1 MIRPDAKKGSS
12 TRPPVESVFLVGT
25 CDSGSA
31 QRFHKR
37 ILPTVPVQPEDL
49 ARVVLGAIN
58 NVPPSRSQNPEGE
71 PNAVPVRP
79 PRPRNLARQLL
90 EGGDALKAD
99 AKRFLSHRRGG
110 VPASWTVDG
119 IVDAEES
126 LAAVGVPGG
135 TFLGLLRFASD
146 LQDDRDIGRTWA
158 ERRWWGLLRRRLASS
173 SGIVLVRSVADGME
187 VVRHLVEE
195 ADPATQQGFTDLLRL
210 VGART
215 GLDVIA
221 QPRLADKALWEF
233 AVLLASRTRVWNR
246 SHAVTS
252 RTITPIDFYLGGVM
266 VFAKDRLAEPSLS
279 DLRSSVFQTGAP
291 LAPALDSWLRRM
303 QDIPGSSLLRMDFAA
318 SSDPRDWLWSTA
330 EQLVLDARPERLARL
345 AACERGLIDL
355 ARRDEAT
362 REATAQTLE
371 REVRQL
377 LVRELPAS
385 RLASTSES
393 AARSAP
399 LPMPVPTPRPQAP
412 PARSVSGEPAP
423 RPATPVAA
431 RNPEPPTVRIPPRP
445 VVAAATPLR
454 RVASPVPEPVAV
466 QAAPSDPLSLAM
478 QEYETSTN
486 LRTIT
491 AGGGYD
497 QAPPVALVTS
507 AVSHATSAD
516 LVSLDGLPVGFDLS
530 DLERQAAQLE
540 ECLRTGLTP
549 SGRQWIEKYRGLL
562 GDARVREFLRFPA
575 EWIGGLR
582 DLLSSGDPWI
592 LAGMEDLIRY
602 LYPSHARASDIEF
615 RYNHR
620 TGDPSPTRT
629 GWDWVVLRLLALAVA
644 ETASGQ
650 GDPEFAPT
658 PLVTFRR
665 WQSFS
670 KARDLAPHTPSWWSW
685 LAEEVEARG
694 ESMYRRPFQVRAAS
708 ELSLWRERQVK
719 PWLAIPSEASFASL
733 GTWARMPVLA
743 LRQDPNPSSERW
755 ASRLSMLGQLLEET
769 KEDSL
774 RELATCPI

>member
-1 MIRPDAKKGSS
+1 M
-12 TRPPVESVFLVGT
+12 
-25 CDSGSA
+25 
-31 QRFHKR
+31 
-37 ILPTVPVQPEDL
+37 PVQPEDL
-49 ARVVLGAIN
+49 ARVILGALT

-110 VPASWTVDG
+110 VPSNWTVDG
-119 IVDAEES
+119 IVEAEEA
-126 LAAVGVPGG
+126 LAAVGVPVG

-187 VVRHLVEE
+187 VVRHLVED
-195 ADPATQQGFTDLLRL
+195 ADPPTQQGFTDLLRL

-246 SHAVTS
+246 SHALS
-252 RTITPIDFYLGGVM
+252 ARTITPIDIYLGGVM
-266 VFAKDRLAEPSLS
+266 VFAKDRQAEPSLAE
-279 DLRSSVFQTGAP
+279 LRSSVFQTGAP
-291 LAPALDSWLRRM
+291 LAPALDSWLRRL
-303 QDIPGSSLLRMDFAA
+303 QEIPGSSLLRIEFAA

-362 REATAQTLE
+362 REATAQAME

-377 LVRELPAS
+377 LVRELPES
-385 RLASTSES
+385 RLASATTLV
-393 AARSAP
+393 AKPAP
-399 LPMPVPTPRPQAP
+399 LPMPVPKVRPAS
-412 PARSVSGEPAP
+412 SVSRPPPVEAMVQDPAPVATRAAEPA
-423 RPATPVAA
+423 
-431 RNPEPPTVRIPPRP
+431 TVRLPPRP
-445 VVAAATPLR
+445 VAAASAPSRKPTVAAA
-454 RVASPVPEPVAV
+454 APEP
-466 QAAPSDPLSLAM
+466 APVFVPLSDPLSLAM

-491 AGGGYD
+491 AGGGFEST
-497 QAPPVALVTS
+497 PPVPLVG
-507 AVSHATSAD
+507 SAD
-516 LVSLDGLPVGFDLS
+516 LVTLDGLPVGFDLS

-592 LAGMEDLIRY
+592 LAGMEDLIRF
-602 LYPSHARASDIEF
+602 LYPSHARSSDIEF

-620 TGDPSPTRT
+620 TGDPSPSRT

-658 PLVTFRR
+658 PLITFRR
-665 WQSFS
+665 WQGFS

-694 ESMYRRPFQVRAAS
+694 ESMYRRPFQVRAAA
-708 ELSLWRERQVK
+708 ELSLWRERHVK
-719 PWLAIPSEASFASL
+719 PWLAIPSESSIASL
-733 GTWARMPVLA
+733 GAWARMPGLS
-743 LRQDPNPSSERW
+743 LRQDPNPSTERW

-774 RELATCPI
+774 RELAVCPL

>member
-1 MIRPDAKKGSS
+1 
-12 TRPPVESVFLVGT
+12 
-25 CDSGSA
+25 
-31 QRFHKR
+31 
-37 ILPTVPVQPEDL
+37 
-49 ARVVLGAIN
+49 
-58 NVPPSRSQNPEGE
+58 
-71 PNAVPVRP
+71 VRP
-79 PRPRNLARQLL
+79 PRPRNLARQIL

-99 AKRFLSHRRGG
+99 ARRFLSHRRGG
-110 VPASWTVDG
+110 VPADWNVDG
-119 IVDAEES
+119 IVEAEEA

-158 ERRWWGLLRRRLASS
+158 ERRWWGLLRRRLSSS

-187 VVRHLVEE
+187 VVRHLVED

-233 AVLLASRTRVWNR
+233 AVLLASRSRVWNR
-246 SHAVTS
+246 SHSVTS
-252 RTITPIDFYLGGVM
+252 RTITPIDIYLGGVM
-266 VFAKDRLAEPSLS
+266 VYAKDRLAEPSLS
-279 DLRSSVFQTGAP
+279 ELRSSVFQTGAP

-303 QDIPGSSLLRMDFAA
+303 QEIPGSSILRVDFAP

-330 EQLVLDARPERLARL
+330 QQLVLDARPERLARL

-362 REATAQTLE
+362 REATAQALE

-385 RLASTSES
+385 RLAPQG
-393 AARSAP
+393 AQMAGVAP
-399 LPMPVPTPRPQAP
+399 LPMPVPSSRPQTP
-412 PARSVSGEPAP
+412 PPRQTLAEPSP
-423 RPATPVAA
+423 RPASILPSRST
-431 RNPEPPTVRIPPRP
+431 EPATVRIPPRP
-445 VVAAATPLR
+445 AAAPMPVSR
-454 RVASPVPEPVAV
+454 RGAVTAPPPEPVSRRATSAPAPEPVALLP
-466 QAAPSDPLSLAM
+466 ADPLSLAM

-491 AGGGYD
+491 AGGGFD
-497 QAPPVALVTS
+497 SPPPVPLVTS
-507 AVSHATSAD
+507 TD
-516 LVSLDGLPVGFDLS
+516 LVTLDGLPVGFDIS

-592 LAGMEDLIRY
+592 LAGMEDLIRF

-665 WQSFS
+665 WQGFS

-685 LAEEVEARG
+685 LSEEVEARG
-694 ESMYRRPFQVRAAS
+694 ESMYRRPFQVRAAA
-708 ELSLWRERQVK
+708 ELSLWRERHVK
-719 PWLAIPSEASFASL
+719 PWLAIPSEASIASL
-733 GTWARMPVLA
+733 GAWARMPGLA
-743 LRQDPNPSSERW
+743 LRQDPNPSTERW

-774 RELATCPI
+774 RELSTCPL

>member
-1 MIRPDAKKGSS
+1 M
-12 TRPPVESVFLVGT
+12 
-25 CDSGSA
+25 
-31 QRFHKR
+31 
-37 ILPTVPVQPEDL
+37 
-49 ARVVLGAIN
+49 
-58 NVPPSRSQNPEGE
+58 PSN
-71 PNAVPVRP
+71 
-79 PRPRNLARQLL
+79 
-90 EGGDALKAD
+90 
-99 AKRFLSHRRGG
+99 
-110 VPASWTVDG
+110 WTVDG
-119 IVDAEES
+119 IVEAEES
-126 LAAVGVPGG
+126 LAAVGVPVG

-187 VVRHLVEE
+187 VVRHLVED
-195 ADPATQQGFTDLLRL
+195 ADPPTQQGFTDLLRL

-233 AVLLASRTRVWNR
+233 AVLLASRTKVWNR
-246 SHAVTS
+246 SHALAA
-252 RTITPIDFYLGGVM
+252 RTITPIDIYLGGVM
-266 VFAKDRLAEPSLS
+266 VFAKDRQAEPSLT

-291 LAPALDSWLRRM
+291 LAPALDSWLRRL
-303 QDIPGSSLLRMDFAA
+303 QEIPGSSLLRIEFAA
-318 SSDPRDWLWSTA
+318 ASDPRDWLWSTA

-362 REATAQTLE
+362 REATAQALE

-377 LVRELPAS
+377 LVRELPES
-385 RLASTSES
+385 RLAAGTSL
-393 AARSAP
+393 AAQVAP
-399 LPMPVPTPRPQAP
+399 LPMPVPKVRPASIATRP
-412 PARSVSGEPAP
+412 AHAEATNRDFATSPARVSEPA
-423 RPATPVAA
+423 
-431 RNPEPPTVRIPPRP
+431 TVRLPPRP
-445 VVAAATPLR
+445 VPA
-454 RVASPVPEPVAV
+454 ASPVTRKGPVA
-466 QAAPSDPLSLAM
+466 APAPVVESAPVFVPLSDPLSLAM

-491 AGGGYD
+491 AGGGFEAT
-497 QAPPVALVTS
+497 APAPLVVSSDLVT
-507 AVSHATSAD
+507 
-516 LVSLDGLPVGFDLS
+516 LDGLPVGFDIS

-592 LAGMEDLIRY
+592 LAGMEDLIRF

-665 WQSFS
+665 WQGFS

-694 ESMYRRPFQVRAAS
+694 ESMYRRPFQVRAAA
-708 ELSLWRERQVK
+708 ELSLWRERHVK
-719 PWLAIPSEASFASL
+719 PWLAIPAESSIASL
-733 GTWARMPVLA
+733 GAWARMPGMS
-743 LRQDPNPSSERW
+743 LRQDPNPSTERW

-774 RELATCPI
+774 RELSTCPL